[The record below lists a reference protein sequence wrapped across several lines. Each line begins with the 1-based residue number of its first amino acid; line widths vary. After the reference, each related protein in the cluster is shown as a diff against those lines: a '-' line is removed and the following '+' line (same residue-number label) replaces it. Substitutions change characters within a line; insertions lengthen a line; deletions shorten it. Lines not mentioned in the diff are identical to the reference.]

1 MSVDDA
7 LEDDE
12 DNLVS
17 GEPGDTDD
25 DLISEEESDGLDIDV
40 VDEFNEDDFDED
52 FDDDFEEEIV
62 GEYDLADDQYG
73 QEFDNTFGHLTDPT
87 REKPAPVPVAKDANG
102 KPIPPGKKGAS
113 VKKPGIKAV
122 VEAKAKAKADAAK
135 RPVKKPARKK

>member
-1 MSVDDA
+1 MPADETPLNDD
-7 LEDDE
+7 DT
-12 DNLVS
+12 LVS

-25 DLISEEESDGLDIDV
+25 GLLSEVENDGLDIDV

-87 REKPAPVPVAKDANG
+87 REKPAPAPAAKDAD
-102 KPIPPGKKGAS
+102 KKGAS
-113 VKKPGIKAV
+113 VKKPGIKAA
-122 VEAKAKAKADAAK
+122 VEAKACLGD
-135 RPVKKPARKK
+135 PGST

>member
-1 MSVDDA
+1 MSIDETP
-7 LEDDE
+7 EDD
-12 DNLVS
+12 DDTLIS

-25 DLISEEESDGLDIDV
+25 ELLAEEESDGLDIDV
-40 VDEFNEDDFDED
+40 VDEFDEDDFDED

-102 KPIPPGKKGAS
+102 KPIPAGEKGAS

-122 VEAKAKAKADAAK
+122 VEAKARAKANAGK
-135 RPVKKPARKK
+135 KPPKKPARKK

>member
-1 MSVDDA
+1 MSAEDAPEDIDDT
-7 LEDDE
+7 
-12 DNLVS
+12 LVS

-25 DLISEEESDGLDIDV
+25 GLVAAEESDGLDIDV

-87 REKPAPVPVAKDANG
+87 REKPAPVAKDASG
-102 KPIPPGKKGAS
+102 KPVAGKKGAG

-135 RPVKKPARKK
+135 KPARKK

>member
-1 MSVDDA
+1 MSVDDTPQE
-7 LEDDE
+7 EDDT
-12 DNLVS
+12 LVS

-25 DLISEEESDGLDIDV
+25 DLISEQESDGLDIDV

-87 REKPAPVPVAKDANG
+87 REKPAPAPVAKDANG
-102 KPIPPGKKGAS
+102 KPIPAGRKES

-122 VEAKAKAKADAAK
+122 VEAKAKAKAEAAK
-135 RPVKKPARKK
+135 KSVKKPARKK

>member
-1 MSVDDA
+1 MPVD
-7 LEDDE
+7 ETPQNDD
-12 DNLVS
+12 DTLVS

-25 DLISEEESDGLDIDV
+25 GLLAEEEGDGLDIDV

-87 REKPAPVPVAKDANG
+87 REKPAAAPVAKDANG
-102 KPIPPGKKGAS
+102 KPIPAGKKGAS

-122 VEAKAKAKADAAK
+122 VEAKAKAKAEAK